1 MTNTPDQT
9 IWIITDDLPEEN
21 TAGYRSNDKG
31 RGVEVS
37 ALALREKMSNFL
49 QVVGSLFSQA
59 EKQVKPESGIRLDEI
74 ELSVEISGSG
84 EIKLIGSGVSTS
96 GKGAVKLK
104 FKRVEVKDTKA
115 SWYAWNWDIHS

>member
-115 SWYAWNWDIHS
+115 S